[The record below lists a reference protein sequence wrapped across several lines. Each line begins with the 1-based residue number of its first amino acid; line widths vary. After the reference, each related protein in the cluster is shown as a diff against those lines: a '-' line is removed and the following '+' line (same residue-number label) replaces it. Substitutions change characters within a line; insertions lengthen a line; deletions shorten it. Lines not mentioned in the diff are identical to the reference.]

1 MLSNVYRNFV
11 IIAGLW
17 GVINNAGI
25 LGQDGPEDFRTM
37 EDYYKVNAVNLFG
50 LIDVTKTFLP
60 LVKKA
65 KGRVVNTGKRLQILI
80 SYSIKLYVDVSY
92 SVQDSDK
99 KCIFKLS
106 SSTASIAGRVA
117 VVRAPYCVSKFGV
130 EAFSDCMRYV
140 AFLIM

>member
-1 MLSNVYRNFV
+1 M
-11 IIAGLW
+11 
-17 GVINNAGI
+17 
-25 LGQDGPEDFRTM
+25 
-37 EDYYKVNAVNLFG
+37 NAVNLFG

-117 VVRAPYCVSKFGV
+117 FVGAPYCVSKFGV